1 MDFLIPKA
9 QPYFPVTDE
18 NMNNKPEEAAAAAK
32 KMNNN
37 PEEEH
42 GQTSSVVTSQLQIR
56 SSARSSAAALEKE
69 AILRRIR
76 NHKCKNRVR
85 SVFQALVGGDG
96 QAQEKWM
103 ELGDAFTCP

>member
-9 QPYFPVTDE
+9 LSVTDE
-18 NMNNKPEEAAAAAK
+18 

-37 PEEEH
+37 PEEAAAKKMNDNPEEER
-42 GQTSSVVTSQLQIR
+42 GQTNNVVTSQLQIR
-56 SSARSSAAALEKE
+56 SSARSSPAALEKE
-69 AILRRIR
+69 VVLRRIR

-85 SVFQALVGGDG
+85 GVFQALVGGDG

>member
-1 MDFLIPKA
+1 MNLLIPKA
-9 QPYFPVTDE
+9 QPYFSVTDE
-18 NMNNKPEEAAAAAK
+18 KMNTNPKEEEEAK
-32 KMNNN
+32 KMNSN

-42 GQTSSVVTSQLQIR
+42 SKNNNVVTSQLQIK
-56 SSARSSAAALEKE
+56 SSAEALEKE
-69 AILRRIR
+69 AVLRRIR

-85 SVFQALVGGDG
+85 SVFQALVGGGDG